1 MLKSAANTGASL
13 WRFQAAALQASKAF
27 SVSSVMCAPPRAKG
41 NTPAVK
47 TKSKVRVTHN
57 KKEKVKKSGM
67 TPHDFKDAVRT
78 LNFES
83 FAKDLGAMNIPTLAS
98 AELQQLKDTVVAY
111 EPEVEEQIELMGGFK
126 KYQHHELFR
135 KHYSMVTDN
144 TVELHK
150 NFVDKM
156 AGSSKSNRFCLL
168 GPKGMGKSTLVSQ
181 AQAMARSKYGK
192 DVILLHIEE
201 PELFVQGFSDYVYN
215 PTLKLYHQPM
225 FTKRWI
231 KKLRVINEDAFKR
244 MPLLR
249 DVSFNNKK
257 GSFAYKKDK
266 NNLHEYLVNCHDF
279 GILGPTDA
287 FSFFME
293 HIKAYSKDFPVL
305 FSVDNINAIFEKPFT
320 KYFNKDL
327 KPIHF
332 SEFEIGK
339 LIQDLMNGDVEL
351 KKGGVLLAETS
362 DLGASKTLRVG
373 LKLETLDP
381 YAEDLDHDVA
391 SKMLNNG
398 GITAFPLTN
407 LNKDQARR
415 LMEFWDDSGVLQV
428 RDYATKPLYKRL
440 EEVEAGEQTVRV
452 GQFVNEMDKAEMYE
466 KTLQKTY
473 FISGGNP
480 GMFLRNNVLRY

>member
-1 MLKSAANTGASL
+1 MLKSAATRSVSL
-13 WRFQAAALQASKAF
+13 WRSQAAALQASKAF
-27 SVSSVMCAPPRAKG
+27 SVSAVMCAPPRGKG
-41 NTPAVK
+41 AAPAVK
-47 TKSKVRVTHN
+47 TKSKVRVTHH

-83 FAKDLGAMNIPTLAS
+83 YAKDLSLLDIPLLS
-98 AELQQLKDTVVAY
+98 SSELQQLKDTVVAY
-111 EPEVEEQIELMGGFK
+111 EPEIEEQIELMGGFK

-135 KHYSMVTDN
+135 QHYSMVTDN
-144 TVELHK
+144 TVELQN
-150 NFVDKM
+150 NFVSKLS
-156 AGSSKSNRFCLL
+156 ASSKNNRTCLL
-168 GPKGMGKSTLVSQ
+168 GSKGVGKSTLVSQ
-181 AQAMARSKYGK
+181 AQALARSQYGK
-192 DVILLHIEE
+192 DAVLLHIEE
-201 PELFVQGFSDYVYN
+201 PELFIQGFSDYVYN

-231 KKLRVINEDAFKR
+231 KKLRVVNEDAFKR

-249 DVSFNNKK
+249 DVSFSNKK
-257 GSFAYKKDK
+257 GSFAYKKGE

-279 GILGPTDA
+279 GVLGPTDA

-305 FSVDNINAIFEKPFT
+305 FSVDNINALFETPFT

-339 LIQDLMNGDVEL
+339 LIQDLMNGDLEL
-351 KKGGVLLAETS
+351 SKGGVLLAETS

-381 YAEDLDHDVA
+381 YAEDLDHEVA
-391 SKMLNNG
+391 AKMLNNG
-398 GITAFPLTN
+398 GISAFSLAN
-407 LNKDQARR
+407 LSKDQARR

-440 EEVEAGEQTVRV
+440 EDIEAGEKTFRV